1 MKKMVNTQMKLKN
14 YFNLNGISQ
23 NKKYLIGFSG
33 GPDSTFLFFHTL
45 NLVGK
50 ENIVAAHVNYHL
62 RDEAD
67 EAQKLVEQYCKENDV
82 TLFVQEVVNDTNEN
96 VEGWARKVRY
106 EFFNH
111 IAAKEKCDAVVI
123 AHTFD
128 DDIETYALQK
138 ERSNIVTYFGLKES
152 TYWKDLNVIRP
163 MLTLKKQEVLNWIE
177 DNNLTVDFDKTN
189 EDDKYRRNF
198 IRKHLDHE
206 TVELYIREKNSRNR
220 MMQWVYEKLNKIIQ
234 PEFTLET
241 FLPLNDKEELVFIY
255 EYIKR
260 FVPNYNLDK
269 MKKNIAGEIA
279 KQLRSDKAYICI
291 KINEKYALIKD
302 RGNVFLKPT
311 AVLNRTFQIT
321 KAADLKE
328 LSLFAN
334 YDEIQTIFEQHGA
347 ITVSNDF
354 QQYQAKLTYRGKK
367 ASEFYLKNK
376 ISYRFRIENAV
387 AFIEGDCEILT
398 KIR

>member
-1 MKKMVNTQMKLKN
+1 
-14 YFNLNGISQ
+14 
-23 NKKYLIGFSG
+23 
-33 GPDSTFLFFHTL
+33 
-45 NLVGK
+45 
-50 ENIVAAHVNYHL
+50 
-62 RDEAD
+62 
-67 EAQKLVEQYCKENDV
+67 
-82 TLFVQEVVNDTNEN
+82 
-96 VEGWARKVRY
+96 
-106 EFFNH
+106 
-111 IAAKEKCDAVVI
+111 
-123 AHTFD
+123 
-128 DDIETYALQK
+128 
-138 ERSNIVTYFGLKES
+138 
-152 TYWKDLNVIRP
+152 
-163 MLTLKKQEVLNWIE
+163 
-177 DNNLTVDFDKTN
+177 
-189 EDDKYRRNF
+189 
-198 IRKHLDHE
+198 
-206 TVELYIREKNSRNR
+206 
-220 MMQWVYEKLNKIIQ
+220 
-234 PEFTLET
+234 LET

-334 YDEIQTIFEQHGA
+334 YDEIQIIFEQHGA

-367 ASEFYLKNK
+367 ASKFYLKNK